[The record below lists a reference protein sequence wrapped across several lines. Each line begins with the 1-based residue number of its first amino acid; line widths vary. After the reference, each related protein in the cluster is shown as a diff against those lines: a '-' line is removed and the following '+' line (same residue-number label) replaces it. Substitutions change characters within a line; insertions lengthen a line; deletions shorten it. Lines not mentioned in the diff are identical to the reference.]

1 MPEQG
6 KGKKPEPQSL
16 RNYWFDGGTS
26 IQRREKH
33 LTTNRL
39 PGFTPH
45 TPSLWDTDMLQ
56 PTTTIS
62 EQTAETHAAKAPAIT
77 TLPVD
82 PDIVIPNDLLPLV
95 THVPRYL
102 MPEEQQK
109 KSVMHLI
116 STRFFILG
124 YDQGQRRHQI
134 AGIILESDDGTDR
147 QPMLYHGVPH
157 LFDRAIQQIR
167 EVALMQGYLQKDGTL
182 NVNAL
187 ETATLPTVSTDTTQ
201 EAAQMT
207 EERTN
212 PLLTVLSEDEIFI
225 DPFEV
230 PADEAQEQ
238 GFPLLRRDVKSFRW
252 WLEFGYDTR
261 DDPELYEALKAHNWK
276 WGGYR
281 QQWFNPNPYARIP
294 EGLYYGNA
302 GPCFYSE
309 ERAERLE
316 ARQVRAST
324 KATEHQER
332 ADRMASVIP
341 LGQPMMPDHHSYKSD
356 LSYRKKIWKQMD
368 QFVEYYKK
376 AEWLGDRAES
386 SRRHQA
392 WKESVFAMK
401 NRLDRLEADVRSMR
415 RRYQDDIRDGDS
427 QDLDHWRRCMTI
439 LATEIVPL
447 RQAIDAAG
455 GLPIEKIEQELKP
468 GDYIKIAGRPQYVVK
483 VNKTTITCAHPTLK
497 LHSGKPWETKYKKT
511 DFQELLAT
519 AEEIKERKQKE
530 EGE

>member
-1 MPEQG
+1 MLYATTDVELSYTVLRDMIPKYLEHWPEEG
-6 KGKKPEPQSL
+6 KAINPEHRTMLTIQ
-16 RNYWFDGGTS
+16 DGADVDELEQAYTACGYVNGILSRKIMHNMDEAAHKTKHKDIQTHDREVEQRRAEARAEALKYDTDIFGTS
-26 IQRREKH
+26 
-33 LTTNRL
+33 TTEA
-39 PGFTPH
+39 
-45 TPSLWDTDMLQ
+45 S
-56 PTTTIS
+56 
-62 EQTAETHAAKAPAIT
+62 
-77 TLPVD
+77 TLPA
-82 PDIVIPNDLLPLV
+82 PL
-95 THVPRYL
+95 
-102 MPEEQQK
+102 
-109 KSVMHLI
+109 
-116 STRFFILG
+116 
-124 YDQGQRRHQI
+124 
-134 AGIILESDDGTDR
+134 
-147 QPMLYHGVPH
+147 
-157 LFDRAIQQIR
+157 
-167 EVALMQGYLQKDGTL
+167 
-182 NVNAL
+182 
-187 ETATLPTVSTDTTQ
+187 TDTAQ
-201 EAAQMT
+201 EASQQT
-207 EERTN
+207 EDMTN
-212 PLLTVLSEDEIFI
+212 PLLTVLREDEIYI

-230 PADEAQEQ
+230 PIDEAQEQ

-261 DDPELYEALKAHNWK
+261 DDPELYEALKAQKWK

-302 GPCFYSE
+302 GPCSYSE

-316 ARQVRAST
+316 ARQVRASSQ
-324 KATEHQER
+324 ATEHQER
-332 ADRMASVIP
+332 ADRMASIIP
-341 LGQPMMPDHHSYKSD
+341 FGQPMMPDHYSYKSD

-368 QFVEYYKK
+368 TFVEYYKK
-376 AEWLGDRAES
+376 AEWLGDHAAS

-415 RRYQDDIRDGDS
+415 RRYQDDLKQGES

-455 GLPIEKIEQELKP
+455 GLPIERAERELQP
-468 GDYIKIAGRPQYVVK
+468 GDYIKIHGHAQYVVR

-497 LHSGKPWETKYKKT
+497 LYNGKPWETKYKKS

-519 AEEIKERKQKE
+519 AEEIKERKQKQ